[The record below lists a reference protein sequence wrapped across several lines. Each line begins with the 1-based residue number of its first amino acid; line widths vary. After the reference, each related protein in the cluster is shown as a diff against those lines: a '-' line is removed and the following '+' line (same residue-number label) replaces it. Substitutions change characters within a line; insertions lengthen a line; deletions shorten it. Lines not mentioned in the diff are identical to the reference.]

1 MEKKLIRLTE
11 SELNK
16 IIKESVER
24 VISENEMEEGWLGD
38 KWNQAKAAGNTM
50 FQKGDMGI
58 KDRLK
63 NASKNW
69 TSQGELNGINEL
81 ETLLRQFIQE
91 RTITNDMT
99 VRDVLRRIGSMK
111 GNRTS
116 QISKRGGSSY

>member
-1 MEKKLIRLTE
+1 MEKRIVRLTE
-11 SELNK
+11 SDLNK

-24 VISENEMEEGWLGD
+24 VIAENEMEEGWLSD

-63 NASKNW
+63 NAGKNW